1 VFKSTSLRPLSLKPG
16 DTARFNCSAHTRGE
30 IKYFIYYWYRRDRSP
45 EPESGTSGIQTL
57 TCVAA
62 GFLPRDLN
70 VSWMVTGDV
79 PHETESASLTVNSDG
94 TFTLSSRLSLQ
105 TPDWHLGSA
114 VTCQVQH
121 ITLIP
126 PGTERISF
134 TPSKSFCNKEWD
146 IRIEKGANCS
156 KRVK

>member
-1 VFKSTSLRPLSLKPG
+1 MLRFLGSLSCAIFLTQFFFLTSVGTNHSLPLQSG
-16 DTARFNCSAHTRGE
+16 F
-30 IKYFIYYWYRRDRSP
+30 RS